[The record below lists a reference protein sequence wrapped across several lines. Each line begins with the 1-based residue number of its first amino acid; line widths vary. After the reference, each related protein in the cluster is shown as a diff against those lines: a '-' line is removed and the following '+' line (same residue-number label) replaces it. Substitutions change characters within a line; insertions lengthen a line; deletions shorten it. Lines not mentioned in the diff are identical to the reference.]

1 MKNRKKNLL
10 FTLFALGI
18 LAAGG
23 NGRFPEK
30 ETASIA
36 NAAET
41 GFIIDDNGI
50 LAKYT
55 GTDTSI
61 VIPDGVT
68 GIGDRAFYNK
78 NNLTSVIIPDSVTTI
93 GSKALW
99 GCKSLT
105 EIIIPETV
113 VSIGAGTFKNCQS
126 LKEITIPGNI
136 KTIESAMFYGCKNLK
151 KIVLPDSITDIEA
164 SAFSG
169 CKNLVDVVL
178 PKKLVNIAD
187 GAFSGCK
194 SLTEII
200 LPENVVSV
208 GGAAFLG
215 CKKLAVV
222 TIPEKTET
230 LENNIFSGCT
240 ALKKIEVKKGNKKY
254 KSEDGVLF
262 KQVKSG
268 MELIIYPAAKKDKT
282 YKIPAKTSSI
292 GYNAFEGC
300 KKLTGLVISGN
311 LKKAEYRNGSF
322 FNFAG
327 LKNIKIHMKKDQ
339 KINMSFIIDLD
350 SDAGPAIPEIT
361 IKNKGIARV
370 SMPSDW
376 EDKNSGD
383 IDYIKPYTLKGS
395 VKAKKKGKAEII
407 FKREVVSH
415 KKIND
420 KEFELEN
427 ITLKTTVEIIV
438 K

>member
-1 MKNRKKNLL
+1 MKNRKKHLL

-41 GFIIDDNGI
+41 GFIIDDDGI

-78 NNLTSVIIPDSVTTI
+78 NNLTSIIIPDSVTTI
-93 GSKALW
+93 GSKAFW

-105 EIIIPETV
+105 EITIPETV
-113 VSIGAGTFKNCQS
+113 VSIGRGTFKKCNS
-126 LKEITIPGNI
+126 LTEITIPGNI
-136 KTIESAMFYGCKNLK
+136 KTIEGDMFYGCKNLK

-169 CKNLVDVVL
+169 CRNLVDVVL
-178 PKKLVNIAD
+178 PKNLVNI
-187 GAFSGCK
+187 GNSAFLDCK

-200 LPENVVSV
+200 IPQNVVSV
-208 GGAAFLG
+208 GGAVFLG
-215 CKKLAVV
+215 CKKLAAV

-230 LENNIFSGCT
+230 LGNNIFNSCT
-240 ALKKIEVKKGNKKY
+240 ALKKIEVKKGNKEY

-268 MELIIYPAAKKDKT
+268 MELITYPAAKKGKT
-282 YKIPAKTSSI
+282 YKVPAKTSSI

-311 LKKAEYRNGSF
+311 LKKVEYRNGSF

-327 LKNIKIHMKKDQ
+327 LKNIKVRMKKGQ
-339 KINMSFIIDLD
+339 KINMSFVIDLD
-350 SDAGPAIPEIT
+350 SDAGPAIPEVAV
-361 IKNKGIARV
+361 KNKGIARV

-376 EDKNSGD
+376 EDKNRGD
-383 IDYIKPYTLKGS
+383 IDYIVPYTLKGS

-407 FKREVVSH
+407 FKREVASH